1 MEETTKG
8 KEILQWHPAFYAGI
22 QIELKEDKENL
33 IFENEHQLSTKP
45 MEVDVL
51 VIKKEKDIPVK
62 KNIGRIFRKYNIIEY
77 KSPTDYLSIDDFYK
91 VYGYTCFYKSDTGGV
106 NEIPSDELTITL
118 VSSRYPAKLIRHL
131 IQERDFTVSKQED
144 GIYYIKGDYIPI
156 QILVTSKLSENEN
169 LWLKNLTDNM
179 QGTESVQKL
188 IDEYEKHVDNN
199 LYQSVM
205 SIIVQANKEKFQEV
219 TTGMICEPLKEILME
234 QMKDELEEKMEQ
246 RLQQGFQKGIQ
257 QGIQQGMQQGIQQG
271 MQQGIQ
277 QGMQQGMQQG
287 IQQGI
292 KAFIENCREF
302 SLTYGQ
308 TTDKIVS
315 KFALSTEEASDYM
328 QKYW

>member
-1 MEETTKG
+1 M
-8 KEILQWHPAFYAGI
+8 KEMPAEKEVFQWHPAFYAGI

-51 VIKKEKDIPVK
+51 VIKKEKDIPVR

-131 IQERDFTVSKQED
+131 IQERGFTVEKQED

-156 QILVTSKLSENEN
+156 QILVTSQLSENEN

-188 IDEYEKHVDNN
+188 IDEYEKHVDNS

-205 SIIVQANKEKFQEV
+205 SIIIQANKEKFQEV
-219 TTGMICEPLKEILME
+219 TGMICEPLKEILLE

-257 QGIQQGMQQGIQQG
+257 QGIQQGMQQGI
-271 MQQGIQ
+271 
-277 QGMQQGMQQG
+277 
-287 IQQGI
+287 

-302 SLTYGQ
+302 SLTYEQ

>member
-1 MEETTKG
+1 MKG
-8 KEILQWHPAFYAGI
+8 
-22 QIELKEDKENL
+22 
-33 IFENEHQLSTKP
+33 
-45 MEVDVL
+45 M
-51 VIKKEKDIPVK
+51 PV
-62 KNIGRIFRKYNIIEY
+62 E
-77 KSPTDYLSIDDFYK
+77 
-91 VYGYTCFYKSDTGGV
+91 
-106 NEIPSDELTITL
+106 
-118 VSSRYPAKLIRHL
+118 
-131 IQERDFTVSKQED
+131 KQED

-156 QILVTSKLSENEN
+156 QILVTSQLSENEN

-188 IDEYEKHVDNN
+188 IDEYEKHVDNS

-205 SIIVQANKEKFQEV
+205 SIIIQANKEKFQEV
-219 TTGMICEPLKEILME
+219 TGMICEPLKEILLE

-257 QGIQQGMQQGIQQG
+257 QGM
-271 MQQGIQ
+271 
-277 QGMQQGMQQG
+277 
-287 IQQGI
+287 QQGI

-302 SLTYGQ
+302 SLTYEQ

>member
-1 MEETTKG
+1 MICNYSIATIPRGVLAHIVPKSRD
-8 KEILQWHPAFYAGI
+8 I
-22 QIELKEDKENL
+22 QAKIPLPQA
-33 IFENEHQLSTKP
+33 IFNGFLLVTVK
-45 MEVDVL
+45 VL
-51 VIKKEKDIPVK
+51 
-62 KNIGRIFRKYNIIEY
+62 NSY
-77 KSPTDYLSIDDFYK
+77 DDFYK

-131 IQERDFTVSKQED
+131 IQERDFTVEKQED

-188 IDEYEKHVDNN
+188 INDYEKHIEKR

-205 SIIVQANKEKFQEV
+205 SIIVQANREKFQEV
-219 TTGMICEPLKEILME
+219 TGMICEPLKEILME
-234 QMKDELEEKMEQ
+234 QIKDELEEKMEQ
-246 RLQQGFQKGIQ
+246 RLQQGFQ
-257 QGIQQGMQQGIQQG
+257 QGIQQGMQS
-271 MQQGIQ
+271 
-277 QGMQQGMQQG
+277 
-287 IQQGI
+287 GI

-302 SLTYGQ
+302 SLTYEQ

-315 KFALSTEEASDYM
+315 KFVLSTEEASDYM

>member
-1 MEETTKG
+1 MNEMPAE
-8 KEILQWHPAFYAGI
+8 KEVFQWHPAFYAGI

-51 VIKKEKDIPVK
+51 IIKKEKDIPVR
-62 KNIGRIFRKYNIIEY
+62 KNIGRIFRKHNIIEY

-131 IQERDFTVSKQED
+131 IQERGFTVKKQED

-156 QILVTSKLSENEN
+156 QILVTSRLSENEN

-179 QGTESVQKL
+179 QETESVQKL
-188 IDEYEKHVDNN
+188 INDYEKHIENR

-205 SIIVQANKEKFQEV
+205 SIIVQANREKFQEV
-219 TTGMICEPLKEILME
+219 TGMICEPLKEILME
-234 QMKDELEEKMEQ
+234 QMKDELEEKMQQMKDELEEKMQQ
-246 RLQQGFQKGIQ
+246 RLQQELQ
-257 QGIQQGMQQGIQQG
+257 QGIQQGMQS
-271 MQQGIQ
+271 
-277 QGMQQGMQQG
+277 
-287 IQQGI
+287 GI

-302 SLTYGQ
+302 SLTYEQ

-315 KFALSTEEASDYM
+315 KFVLSTEKASDYM